1 MTQAADAE
9 GGETKSER
17 SSPSATEDQGSDGEA
32 PRCPLLRGEAW
43 LDPSTTALLLIEFQN
58 DFVHPEGKLFK
69 AVESEMK
76 RQNTL
81 AQAQQLLSFC
91 RERGALVV
99 HAPITY

>member
-1 MTQAADAE
+1 M
-9 GGETKSER
+9 
-17 SSPSATEDQGSDGEA
+17 
-32 PRCPLLRGEAW
+32 LRGEAW

-99 HAPITY
+99 HAPITYCAEFEENARRDGVRRTREGTGLRA